1 MIANETKYAS
11 WENANAR
18 KDTRRVQKDTVLLV
32 DVSTTLHV
40 AYVQVTKELEKL
52 KKPKTYQGSSDF
64 KKKLSRLQDVNS
76 STQVYLFQ

>member
-1 MIANETKYAS
+1 MF
-11 WENANAR
+11 
-18 KDTRRVQKDTVLLV
+18 LV
-32 DVSTTLHV
+32 DVSTALHV